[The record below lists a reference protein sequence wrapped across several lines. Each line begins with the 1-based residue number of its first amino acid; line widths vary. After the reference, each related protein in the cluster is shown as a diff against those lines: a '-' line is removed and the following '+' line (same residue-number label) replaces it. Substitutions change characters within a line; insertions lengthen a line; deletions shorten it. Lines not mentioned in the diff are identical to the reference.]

1 MRRIGHKLPLRRL
14 RFLQAVGEL
23 VKLGGKCRIL
33 VVAAHLD
40 FVAVFALADQAH
52 GKQNL
57 SHALRAD
64 HGKNRRAQNHAAQQ
78 NPRPAQNIPLE
89 IFNNFALFGVKVHH
103 VYAADRVCARH
114 DRHRGVALQR
124 ARMIGTVK
132 HIVSAQC
139 LRNRLQKRVFP
150 DRILV
155 DGRVIQH
162 LSFSVGDQKPADV
175 DIAQDGNDLVDGL
188 RAERVR
194 RLKGRGDDLNLVLH
208 GGILRLKHQL
218 SCVARRVNI
227 QKHQRQRRNDHVCQ
241 RVSQL
246 GAVGKQPQTAFRT

>member
-14 RFLQAVGEL
+14 RFLQAVSEL
-23 VKLGGKCRIL
+23 IELRGKRRIL
-33 VVAAHLD
+33 VVTAHLD
-40 FVAVFALADQAH
+40 FVAVFALADQTH

-64 HGKNRRAQNHAAQQ
+64 HGKDRRAQNHAAQQ
-78 NPRPAQNIPLE
+78 NPRPAQNVPFE
-89 IFNNFALFGVKVHH
+89 IFNNFALLGVKVHH

-114 DRHRGVALQR
+114 DRNRCIALQR

-139 LRNRLQKRVFP
+139 LRHRLQKRVFP

-162 LSFSVGDQKPADV
+162 LSFGICDQ
-175 DIAQDGNDLVDGL
+175 
-188 RAERVR
+188 
-194 RLKGRGDDLNLVLH
+194 
-208 GGILRLKHQL
+208 
-218 SCVARRVNI
+218 
-227 QKHQRQRRNDHVCQ
+227 
-241 RVSQL
+241 
-246 GAVGKQPQTAFRT
+246 